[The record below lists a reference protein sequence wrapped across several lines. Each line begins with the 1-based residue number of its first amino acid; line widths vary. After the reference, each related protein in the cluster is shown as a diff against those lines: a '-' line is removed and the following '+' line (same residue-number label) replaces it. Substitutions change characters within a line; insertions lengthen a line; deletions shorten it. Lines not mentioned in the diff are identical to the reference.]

1 MLRAR
6 KRITKKELKH
16 DAMLESIYKVEKYVR
31 SNSMLIMYGGSA
43 LLVVIVISVMM
54 FRSKQEAE
62 ISATSA
68 VGIAQYKLLSGDF
81 QDVVVRIED
90 ALRKYPGTKAVN
102 EGKFYLAS
110 ANFQL
115 GNRKEAEK
123 QFFEYINSGAN
134 DRILEASAYA
144 GIGAVREDIQD
155 FAAAAENYR
164 KAALT
169 SETPYLTNQY
179 LLSATRNYY
188 YAGNDEE
195 ALDIV
200 NNLMIMENAAENT
213 ANEVEYW
220 KSVISS
226 RKG

>member
-31 SNSMLIMYGGSA
+31 SNSKLIMYGGSA

-90 ALRKYPGTKAVN
+90 ALRKYPSTKAVN
-102 EGKFYLAS
+102 EGRFYLAS

-115 GNRKEAEK
+115 GNKEEAEK
-123 QFFEYINSGAN
+123 QFSEYINSGSN

-144 GIGAVREDIQD
+144 GIGAVREDKKD
-155 FAAAAENYR
+155 FEAAAENYR

-169 SETPYLTNQY
+169 SETPYLSNKY
-179 LLSATRNYY
+179 LLSAARNYY
-188 YAGNDEE
+188 YAGNNEE

-200 NNLMIMENAAENT
+200 NNLMNMENASDNT
-213 ANEVEYW
+213 VNEVEYW